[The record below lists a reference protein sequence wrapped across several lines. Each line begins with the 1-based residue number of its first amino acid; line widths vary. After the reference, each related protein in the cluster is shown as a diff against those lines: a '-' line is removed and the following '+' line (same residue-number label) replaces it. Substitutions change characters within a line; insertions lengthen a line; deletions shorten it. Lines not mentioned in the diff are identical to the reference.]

1 VLIHALIVAQA
12 EERTRISFDFS
23 LPAIIAIIAGIVILV
38 FPRALNYIVAIYL
51 LVIGAIDLF
60 NINI

>member
-1 VLIHALIVAQA
+1 MLEATILAADQ
-12 EERTRISFDFS
+12 TRLAFDLS

-51 LVIGAIDLF
+51 LATGAIDLF